1 MDTSA
6 APETRPDQAPTE
18 TEGHELGRLEST
30 LMRFGTFGELLML
43 VAAGGRWWMLPL
55 VLLLVVL
62 GIGLVALQSV
72 QYLAPF
78 IYMVF

>member
-1 MDTSA
+1 MDEPAEVQES
-6 APETRPDQAPTE
+6 
-18 TEGHELGRLEST
+18 GHEAGRIESI
-30 LMRFGTFGELLML
+30 LMRFGTVGELLML

-62 GIGLVALQSV
+62 GIGLVLLQSV
-72 QYLAPF
+72 EYLAPF